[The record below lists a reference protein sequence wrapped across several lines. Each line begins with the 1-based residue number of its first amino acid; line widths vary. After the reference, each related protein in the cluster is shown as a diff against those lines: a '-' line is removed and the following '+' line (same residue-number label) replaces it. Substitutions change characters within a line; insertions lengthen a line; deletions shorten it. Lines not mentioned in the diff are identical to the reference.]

1 MVRLIQVLAIGALAN
16 SLLACA
22 GGSGGGDSS
31 SVGPE
36 SVGSLQRATNQAADD
51 IIIPAATRFLDSAV
65 VMRVSAENFCANP
78 EESRLAELQES
89 WRSAFLFW
97 YQLAPYNFGPLD
109 DDIVFPGYSFI
120 DSLRLRGTDY
130 TETVRTEISADIT
143 GAATLDDGYFAAKTF
158 QYVGLLALESSV
170 FETSTSEHSGAAV
183 DILAEYSAVP
193 RKCQVLQGLARQ
205 LVERARYVEQAWTVA
220 YQDSEQPYR
229 ALFVSGQLDD
239 GMKSIDQV
247 VIAAQQYLDYL
258 QARQV
263 VRTAGQISMNSWEAI
278 SASIDEV
285 ELLLRGDTSA
295 TDSIFATMKI
305 KGNEN
310 FIPAVESSIE
320 QVRQSIADQN
330 VDMLEITLGFLDGNF
345 KREIPD
351 GLNVDLGINFSDGD

>member
-1 MVRLIQVLAIGALAN
+1 M
-16 SLLACA
+16 
-22 GGSGGGDSS
+22 
-31 SVGPE
+31 
-36 SVGSLQRATNQAADD
+36 
-51 IIIPAATRFLDSAV
+51 
-65 VMRVSAENFCANP
+65 
-78 EESRLAELQES
+78 
-89 WRSAFLFW
+89 
-97 YQLAPYNFGPLD
+97 
-109 DDIVFPGYSFI
+109 
-120 DSLRLRGTDY
+120 
-130 TETVRTEISADIT
+130 
-143 GAATLDDGYFAAKTF
+143 
-158 QYVGLLALESSV
+158 
-170 FETSTSEHSGAAV
+170 
-183 DILAEYSAVP
+183 
-193 RKCQVLQGLARQ
+193 
-205 LVERARYVEQAWTVA
+205 A

-239 GMKSIDQV
+239 GTKSIDQV